1 MKATINRK
9 IFLQHATAIPPG
21 SSVSLTASNGILSV
35 TCFTSGTSF
44 NIPAYIIQEGQAY
57 LNPEEW
63 SRIVEQA
70 SNSQKNMI
78 DINI

>member
-1 MKATINRK
+1 MKATITRK
-9 IFLQHATAIPPG
+9 IFLQYAATIPPG
-21 SSVSLTASNGILSV
+21 SSVSLTASNGIFSA
-35 TCFTSGTSF
+35 TCFTSGFSF

-70 SNSQKNMI
+70 SKSQRIMI